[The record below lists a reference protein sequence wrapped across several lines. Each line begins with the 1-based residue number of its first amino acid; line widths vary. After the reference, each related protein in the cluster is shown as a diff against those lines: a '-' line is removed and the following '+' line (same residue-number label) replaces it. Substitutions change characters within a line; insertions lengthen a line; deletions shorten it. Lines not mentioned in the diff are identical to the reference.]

1 MSILRLSKGMDTET
15 VAVSDVVSVK
25 NKRVCSYYD
34 ASVRVRGM
42 EVGCAI

>member
-15 VAVSDVVSVK
+15 VAISDVVFVK
-25 NKRVCSYYD
+25 DKRVRSYYD

-42 EVGCAI
+42 AVGCAI